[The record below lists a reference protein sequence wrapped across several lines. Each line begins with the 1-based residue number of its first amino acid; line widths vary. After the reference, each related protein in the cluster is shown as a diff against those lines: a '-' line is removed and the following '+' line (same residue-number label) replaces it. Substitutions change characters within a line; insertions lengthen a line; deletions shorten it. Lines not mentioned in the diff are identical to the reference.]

1 MSLPGPEFTDDAP
14 SAGAPPARS
23 PGSVLRFVLSGGINT
38 LLTYAL
44 YLLLL
49 ESIGHRWSY
58 GAAFAVGIVLAY
70 ALNRTF
76 VFKSHA
82 GWRSAVA
89 MPLIY
94 VLQFSVGLGIV
105 ELWVVGLR
113 WPAALAPLAATA
125 LTLPMTY
132 LLSRRAFGH

>member
-14 SAGAPPARS
+14 PARGL
-23 PGSVLRFVLSGGINT
+23 GSALRFVLSGGINT
-38 LLTYAL
+38 LLTYVL

-49 ESIGHRWSY
+49 ESFGHRWSY

-70 ALNRTF
+70 VLNRAF
-76 VFKSHA
+76 VFRSHA
-82 GWRSAVA
+82 GWRSAIA
-89 MPLIY
+89 MPVIY
-94 VLQFSVGLGIV
+94 LLQFCVGLGIV
-105 ELWVVGLR
+105 ELWVVWLR

-132 LLSRRAFGH
+132 LLSRQAFGR